1 MARDLSIIEPRQ
13 PKGPKTSPGFEPH
26 LCVSPALQHD
36 LPHFEVGSMHLTERM
51 LSFDSSTI
59 RDPN

>member
-1 MARDLSIIEPRQ
+1 MARTLSMIEPRQ
-13 PKGPKTSPGFEPH
+13 PKGPKALPGFEPH

-51 LSFDSSTI
+51 LSSDSSTV

>member
-36 LPHFEVGSMHLTERM
+36 LPHFEVGSMHLAERT
-51 LSFDSSTI
+51 LSFDSS
-59 RDPN
+59 NN